1 MFESEKAEWDSLFK
15 YYQDRFQ
22 EEIGISFACVE
33 NEKFLC
39 EIDFFVGEKTQRI
52 LGMRL
57 YQEIPKK
64 KKKKKKDSD
73 DNEMVYYDFAL
84 GEKEEIGEL
93 LFKEIIEKPVNI
105 VEDETEKKAQEELIE
120 VKVYSVDGTPDSEI
134 TGITISPKDFPNEI
148 LYFSDVAYE
157 NLDA

>member
-33 NEKFLC
+33 NEQFRC
-39 EIDFFVGEKTQRI
+39 ELDFFVGEKTQRV
-52 LGMRL
+52 LGMKL

-64 KKKKKKDSD
+64 KKKKKKESD

-84 GEKEEIGEL
+84 GEKVEIGKL
-93 LFKEIIEKPVNI
+93 LFKEIIEKPVNDI
-105 VEDETEKKAQEELIE
+105 EDNAENDGQVELIE
-120 VKVYSVDGTPDSEI
+120 VKVFSEDRTDDTNI
-134 TGITISPKDFPNEI
+134 AYVMISPKDFPDKI
-148 LYFSDVAYE
+148 LYFSDVSYE
-157 NLDA
+157 